1 VTPDEFLDRFFA
13 APNGVWPGLD
23 PQHPASGA
31 ILPFLHALPVRGEC
45 PVILPRRDLKVQPF
59 VLYVICWDTAHAGRI
74 RSLLEAAVAHQYCA
88 FDGRVAKLNRNDP
101 IDAAVIDLVGEG
113 STFVLRPQQHTQG
126 QIVRAM
132 ARLVRSL
139 SDMPLRNPQLPRPV
153 GRMLREF
160 DLALAAGEATTS
172 ASLLKEIEGVGGI
185 SHQNVAFLRIR
196 RLSQLGLDS
205 EVLAHPSM
213 ATLIVAE
220 PPRLVREAVL
230 GAWARIHVLPALE
243 LGVDQALSELSDS
256 AVDYALLVDERIG
269 STTDPDVATL
279 GALVA
284 LARQDA
290 ALLQGLAANSLVD
303 HRVAT
308 RLSPSESDL
317 SPGVAEAEANEPADT
332 ELATQVIDQSI
343 CASWIDWAERAG
355 ADEATAV
362 GPGDADDWEPAWT
375 VDASLA
381 AAIDG
386 FGDVSHESLIPGIS
400 RFLETDDP
408 EHPAGAS
415 AAALITRYLFAEWFS
430 PADLGALG
438 SLLQIFLRSAPS
450 VSAYQALLGD
460 IQSYASR
467 WVSVASAVRVL
478 DIADAVSCGPAIDAE
493 TRVSLISTLLS
504 PLHEQRHRLS
514 QTDRLLAEFIATD
527 VGLQFDWTTRE
538 PDEGAVDDAS
548 SVDPSILLYSLDV
561 GSLHRAT
568 SAINSRWPD
577 ARVQVSAAKVGDPAL
592 KQHARNADIVVLATR
607 RAAHAAT
614 NFIQANKGEQTEVVY
629 PDGSGS
635 ASMVRALETAVTE
648 WGAVRA

>member
-23 PQHPASGA
+23 PQHPAASS
-31 ILPFLHALPVRGEC
+31 IMPFLGALPVRGEC
-45 PVILPRRDLKVQPF
+45 PVVLPRRDLRVQPF

-74 RSLLEAAVAHQYCA
+74 RSLLEAAVAHQYCG
-88 FDGRVAKLNRNDP
+88 FDGRVARLNGNDP
-101 IDAAVIDLVGEG
+101 IDAAVLELVGDG

-126 QIVRAM
+126 PIVRAM

-160 DLALAAGEATTS
+160 DLALAAGEAVTS

-196 RLSQLGLDS
+196 RLSQLGLEA

-213 ATLIVAE
+213 PTMVVAE

-230 GAWARIHVLPALE
+230 GAWARVDVLPTLPLGPDEAL
-243 LGVDQALSELSDS
+243 ARLSAA

-269 STTDPDVATL
+269 STADPDVATL

-284 LARQDA
+284 LARNDAGLVQVFSANKLVDPSVAARLAQFGSPASPGA
-290 ALLQGLAANSLVD
+290 ALVEESVPE
-303 HRVAT
+303 V
-308 RLSPSESDL
+308 SPVTTEF
-317 SPGVAEAEANEPADT
+317 AEEP
-332 ELATQVIDQSI
+332 V
-343 CASWIDWAERAG
+343 CASWLDWTKRVA
-355 ADEATAV
+355 ADEASSV
-362 GPGDADDWEPAWT
+362 GPGDADEWAPAWT
-375 VDASLA
+375 VDAALA
-381 AAIDG
+381 AAIDD
-386 FGDVSHESLIPGIS
+386 FGDVSHECLIPGIS
-400 RFLETDDP
+400 LFLETDDP

-415 AAALITRYLFAEWFS
+415 ASALITRYLFAEWFR

-438 SLLQIFLRSAPS
+438 SLLQIFLRSAPP
-450 VSAYQALLGD
+450 VAAYQSLLGD
-460 IQSYASR
+460 IQSYAAR

-478 DIADAVSCGPAIDAE
+478 DIADAVVCGPAVDSD
-493 TRVSLISTLLS
+493 TRVSLITTLLS
-504 PLHEQRHRLS
+504 PLHEQRHRLTQS
-514 QTDRLLAEFIATD
+514 DRLLGELIASD
-527 VGLQFDWTTRE
+527 VGLHLDWTTLE
-538 PDEGAVDDAS
+538 LDEEAAS
-548 SVDPSILLYSLDV
+548 EAGTVNPAILLYSLDS
-561 GSLHRAT
+561 GSLQRTT
-568 SAINSRWPD
+568 SAIERRWPE
-577 ARVQVSAAKVGDPAL
+577 ARVQVSAAKVGDQSL

-614 NFIQANKGEQTEVVY
+614 NFIQANKGEQTEIVF

-635 ASMVRALETAVTE
+635 ASMMRVLETAVME
-648 WGAVRA
+648 WRSARF